1 MSRAQGARAAMAFN
15 FESVYG
21 TPPGS
26 GFRAVPFVSTD
37 LGGEQPLLDNEVLG
51 FGRDPLAPSR
61 DAFNADGSVVIPLD
75 VENLGLWLKATF
87 GQPVTTATVAATGS
101 ITFSAQPAV
110 NSTVTING
118 TVFTFVASGATGPQC
133 NIGANLAATMT
144 ALAVVLNASAVPG
157 VAAATYTA
165 TATAINIV
173 HDTLGHSGN
182 AFTLAASTTPVSN
195 ATVSGATLTG
205 GANDHTFTS
214 GSWTLPSLSIE
225 TQMPEVPRFSMYS
238 GTVVDELSWEMKR
251 SGLLQATAKLIAQG
265 ETVVG
270 ATAAGTLAAALNYKR
285 FSHFDGSV
293 LRDGVAIAN
302 ITQARINYMNNLER
316 IDAIRGDGR
325 VDGVDPSIAALKG
338 QIVTR
343 FSDLTLFN
351 QAIAGAPCALQF
363 AHTISASEKFTFTA
377 HAVYLPRPRVPIEG
391 PGGVEA
397 TFDWQAALATSPAR
411 MATAVLTNSVAAY

>member
-1 MSRAQGARAAMAFN
+1 MPRAQGARALMAFA
-15 FESVYG
+15 FEGVYG

-26 GFRAVPFVSTD
+26 GFRQVPFVSTD

-61 DAFNADGSVVIPLD
+61 DAFNADGSVVIPMD

-87 GQPVTTATVAATGS
+87 GQPVTTASVAATGS
-101 ITFSAQPAV
+101 FTFSAQPVAS
-110 NSTVTING
+110 STITVAG
-118 TVFTFVASGATGPQC
+118 TVFTFVASGAVGNQI

-144 ALAVVLNASAVPG
+144 ALAVVLNASGVPA

-173 HDTLGHSGN
+173 FDALGHAGN
-182 AFTLAASTTPVSN
+182 AFTLAASTTPASN
-195 ATVSGATLTG
+195 ATPSGATLTG

-214 GSWTLPSLSIE
+214 GGWTLPSIAVE

-238 GTVVDELSWEMKR
+238 GAVVDELSWEMKR
-251 SGLLQATAKLIAQG
+251 AGLLQATVKLIAQG
-265 ETVVG
+265 ESVV
-270 ATAAGTLAAALNYKR
+270 AASVAGSLSALNYKR
-285 FSHFDGSV
+285 FGHFNGSV

-302 ITQARINYMNNLER
+302 ITQARVNYMNNLER

-325 VDGVDPSIAALKG
+325 VEGVDPSIAALKG

-351 QAIAGAPCALQF
+351 QAIAGSPCALQF
-363 AHTISASEKFTFTA
+363 SHTISTSEKFVFTA

-411 MATAVLTNSVAAY
+411 MATAVLTNAVASY

>member
-1 MSRAQGARAAMAFN
+1 MPRAQGARALMAFA
-15 FESVYG
+15 FEGVYG

-26 GFRAVPFVSTD
+26 GFRQVPFVSTD

-61 DAFNADGSVVIPLD
+61 DAFNADGSVVIPMD

-87 GQPVTTATVAATGS
+87 GQPVTTASVAATGS
-101 ITFSAQPAV
+101 FTFSAQPV
-110 NSTVTING
+110 GSSTITVAG
-118 TVFTFVASGATGPQC
+118 TVFTFVASGAVGNQI

-144 ALAVVLNASAVPG
+144 ALAVVLNASGVPA

-165 TATAINIV
+165 TANAINIV
-173 HDTLGHSGN
+173 FDALGHAGN
-182 AFTLAASTTPVSN
+182 AFTLAASTTPPSN
-195 ATVSGATLTG
+195 ATPSGATLTG

-214 GSWTLPSLSIE
+214 GGWTLPSIAVE

-238 GTVVDELSWEMKR
+238 GAVVDELSWEMKR
-251 SGLLQATAKLIAQG
+251 AGLLQATVKLIAQG
-265 ETVVG
+265 ESVV
-270 ATAAGTLAAALNYKR
+270 AASVAGSLSALNYKR
-285 FSHFDGSV
+285 FGHFNGSV

-302 ITQARINYMNNLER
+302 ITQARVNYMNNLER

-325 VDGVDPSIAALKG
+325 VEGVDPSIAALKG

-351 QAIAGAPCALQF
+351 QAIAGSPCALQF
-363 AHTISASEKFTFTA
+363 SHTISTSEKFVFTA

-411 MATAVLTNSVAAY
+411 MATAVLTNGVAAY

>member
-1 MSRAQGARAAMAFN
+1 MPRAQGARALMAFA
-15 FESVYG
+15 FEGVYG

-26 GFRAVPFVSTD
+26 GFRQVPFVSTD

-61 DAFNADGSVVIPLD
+61 DAFNADGSVVIPMD

-87 GQPVTTATVAATGS
+87 GQPVTTASVAATGS
-101 ITFSAQPAV
+101 FTFSAQPVAS
-110 NSTVTING
+110 STITVAG
-118 TVFTFVASGATGPQC
+118 TVFTFVASGAVGNQI

-144 ALAVVLNASAVPG
+144 ALAVVLNASGVPA

-165 TATAINIV
+165 TANAINIV
-173 HDTLGHSGN
+173 FDALGHAGN
-182 AFTLAASTTPVSN
+182 AFTLAASTTPPSN
-195 ATVSGATLTG
+195 ATPSGATLTG

-214 GSWTLPSLSIE
+214 GGWTLPSIAVE

-238 GTVVDELSWEMKR
+238 GAVVDELSWEMKR
-251 SGLLQATAKLIAQG
+251 AGLLQATVKLIAQG
-265 ETVVG
+265 ESVV
-270 ATAAGTLAAALNYKR
+270 AASVAGSLSALNYKR
-285 FSHFDGSV
+285 FGHFNGSV

-302 ITQARINYMNNLER
+302 ITQARVNYMNNLER

-325 VDGVDPSIAALKG
+325 VEGVDPSIAALKG

-351 QAIAGAPCALQF
+351 QAIAGSPCALQF
-363 AHTISASEKFTFTA
+363 SHTISTSEKFVFTA

-411 MATAVLTNSVAAY
+411 MATAVLTNAVASY

>member
-1 MSRAQGARAAMAFN
+1 MPRAQGARALMAFA
-15 FESVYG
+15 FEGVYG

-26 GFRAVPFVSTD
+26 GFRQVPFVSTD

-61 DAFNADGSVVIPLD
+61 DAFNADGSVVIPMD

-87 GQPVTTATVAATGS
+87 GQPVTTASVAATGS
-101 ITFSAQPAV
+101 FTFSAQPVAS
-110 NSTVTING
+110 STITVAG
-118 TVFTFVASGATGPQC
+118 TVFTFVASGAVGNQI

-144 ALAVVLNASAVPG
+144 ALAVVLNASGVPA

-165 TATAINIV
+165 TANAINIV
-173 HDTLGHSGN
+173 FDALGHAGN
-182 AFTLAASTTPVSN
+182 AFTLAASTTPASN
-195 ATVSGATLTG
+195 ATPSGATLTG

-214 GSWTLPSLSIE
+214 GGWTLPSIAVE

-238 GTVVDELSWEMKR
+238 GAVVDELSWEMKR
-251 SGLLQATAKLIAQG
+251 AGLLQATVKLIAQG
-265 ETVVG
+265 ESVV
-270 ATAAGTLAAALNYKR
+270 AASVAGSLSALNYKR
-285 FSHFDGSV
+285 FGHFNGSV

-302 ITQARINYMNNLER
+302 ITQARVNYMNNLER

-325 VDGVDPSIAALKG
+325 VEGVDPSIAALKG

-351 QAIAGAPCALQF
+351 QAIAGSPCALQF
-363 AHTISASEKFTFTA
+363 SHTISTSEKFVFTA

-411 MATAVLTNSVAAY
+411 MATAVLTNGVAAY

>member
-1 MSRAQGARAAMAFN
+1 MPRAQGARALMAFA
-15 FESVYG
+15 FEGVYG

-26 GFRAVPFVSTD
+26 GFRQVPFVSTD

-61 DAFNADGSVVIPLD
+61 DAFNADGSVVIPMD

-87 GQPVTTATVAATGS
+87 GQPVTTGSVAATGS
-101 ITFSAQPAV
+101 FTFSAQPVAS
-110 NSTVTING
+110 STITVAG
-118 TVFTFVASGATGPQC
+118 TVFTFVASGAVGNQI

-144 ALAVVLNASAVPG
+144 ALAVVLNASVVPA

-165 TATAINIV
+165 TANAINIV
-173 HDTLGHSGN
+173 FDALGHAGN
-182 AFTLAASTTPVSN
+182 AFTLAASTTPPSN
-195 ATVSGATLTG
+195 ATPSGATLTG

-214 GSWTLPSLSIE
+214 GGWTLPSIAVE

-238 GTVVDELSWEMKR
+238 GAVVDELSWEMKR
-251 SGLLQATAKLIAQG
+251 AGLLQATVKLIAQG
-265 ETVVG
+265 ESVV
-270 ATAAGTLAAALNYKR
+270 AASVAGSLSALNYKR
-285 FSHFDGSV
+285 FGHFNGSV

-302 ITQARINYMNNLER
+302 ITQARVNYMNNLER

-325 VDGVDPSIAALKG
+325 VEGVDPSIAALKG

-351 QAIAGAPCALQF
+351 QAIAGSPCALQF
-363 AHTISASEKFTFTA
+363 SHTISTSEKFVFTA

>member
-1 MSRAQGARAAMAFN
+1 MPRAQGARALMAFA
-15 FESVYG
+15 FEGVYG

-26 GFRAVPFVSTD
+26 GFRQVPFVSTD

-61 DAFNADGSVVIPLD
+61 DAFNADGSVVIPMD

-87 GQPVTTATVAATGS
+87 GQPVTTASVAATGS
-101 ITFSAQPAV
+101 LTFSAQPVAS
-110 NSTVTING
+110 STITVAG
-118 TVFTFVASGATGPQC
+118 TVFTFVASGAVGNQI

-144 ALAVVLNASAVPG
+144 ALAVVLNASVVPA

-165 TATAINIV
+165 TATAINIAF
-173 HDTLGHSGN
+173 DALGHAGN
-182 AFTLAASTTPVSN
+182 AFTLAASTTPASN
-195 ATVSGATLTG
+195 ATPSGATLTG

-214 GSWTLPSLSIE
+214 GGWTLPSIAVE

-238 GTVVDELSWEMKR
+238 GAVVDELSWEMKR
-251 SGLLQATAKLIAQG
+251 AGLLQATVKLIAQG
-265 ETVVG
+265 ESVV
-270 ATAAGTLAAALNYKR
+270 AASVAGSLSALNYKR
-285 FSHFDGSV
+285 FGHFNGSV

-302 ITQARINYMNNLER
+302 ITQARVNYMNNLER

-325 VDGVDPSIAALKG
+325 VEGVDPSIAALKG

-351 QAIAGAPCALQF
+351 QAIAGSPCALQF
-363 AHTISASEKFTFTA
+363 SHTISTSEKFVFTA

-411 MATAVLTNSVAAY
+411 MATAVLTNGVAAY

>member
-1 MSRAQGARAAMAFN
+1 MPRAQGARALMAFA
-15 FESVYG
+15 FEGVYG

-26 GFRAVPFVSTD
+26 GFRQVPFVSTD

-61 DAFNADGSVVIPLD
+61 DAFNADGSVVIPMD

-87 GQPVTTATVAATGS
+87 GQPVTTGSVAATGS
-101 ITFSAQPAV
+101 FTFSAQPVAS
-110 NSTVTING
+110 STITVAG
-118 TVFTFVASGATGPQC
+118 TVFTFVASGAVGNQI

-144 ALAVVLNASAVPG
+144 ALAAVLNASVVPA

-165 TATAINIV
+165 TANAINIV
-173 HDTLGHSGN
+173 FDALGHAGN
-182 AFTLAASTTPVSN
+182 AFTLAASTTPASN
-195 ATVSGATLTG
+195 ATPSGATLSG

-214 GSWTLPSLSIE
+214 GGWTLPSVAVE

-238 GTVVDELSWEMKR
+238 GAVVDELSWEMKR
-251 SGLLQATAKLIAQG
+251 AGLLQATVKLIAQG
-265 ETVVG
+265 ESVV
-270 ATAAGTLAAALNYKR
+270 AASVAGSLSALNYKR
-285 FSHFDGSV
+285 FGHFNGSV

-302 ITQARINYMNNLER
+302 ITQARVNYMNNLER

-325 VDGVDPSIAALKG
+325 VEGVDPSIAALKG

-351 QAIAGAPCALQF
+351 QAIAGSPCALQF
-363 AHTISASEKFTFTA
+363 SHTISTSEKFVFTA

-411 MATAVLTNSVAAY
+411 MATAVLTNGVAAY

>member
-1 MSRAQGARAAMAFN
+1 MPRAQGARALMAFA
-15 FESVYG
+15 FEGVYG

-26 GFRAVPFVSTD
+26 GFRQVPFVSTD

-61 DAFNADGSVVIPLD
+61 DAFNADGSVVIPMD

-87 GQPVTTATVAATGS
+87 GQPVTTASVAATGS
-101 ITFSAQPAV
+101 FTFSAQPVAS
-110 NSTVTING
+110 STITVAG
-118 TVFTFVASGATGPQC
+118 TVFTFVASGAVGNQI

-144 ALAVVLNASAVPG
+144 ALAVVLNASGVPA

-165 TATAINIV
+165 TANAINIV
-173 HDTLGHSGN
+173 FDALGHAGN
-182 AFTLAASTTPVSN
+182 AFTLAASTTPPSN
-195 ATVSGATLTG
+195 ATPSGATLTG

-214 GSWTLPSLSIE
+214 GGWTLPSIAVE
-225 TQMPEVPRFSMYS
+225 TQMAEVPRFSMYS
-238 GTVVDELSWEMKR
+238 GAVVDELSWEMKR
-251 SGLLQATAKLIAQG
+251 AGLLQATVKLIAQG
-265 ETVVG
+265 ESVV
-270 ATAAGTLAAALNYKR
+270 AASVAGSLSALNYKR
-285 FSHFDGSV
+285 FGHFNGSV

-302 ITQARINYMNNLER
+302 ITQARVNYMNNLER

-325 VDGVDPSIAALKG
+325 VEGVDPSIAALKG

-351 QAIAGAPCALQF
+351 QAIAGSPCALQF
-363 AHTISASEKFTFTA
+363 SHTISTSEKFVFTA

-411 MATAVLTNSVAAY
+411 MATAVLTNGVAAY

>member
-1 MSRAQGARAAMAFN
+1 MPRAQGARALMAFA
-15 FESVYG
+15 FEGVYG

-26 GFRAVPFVSTD
+26 GFRQVPFVSTD

-61 DAFNADGSVVIPLD
+61 DAFNADGSVVIPMD

-87 GQPVTTATVAATGS
+87 GQPVTTASVAATGS
-101 ITFSAQPAV
+101 FTFSAQPV
-110 NSTVTING
+110 GSSTITVAG
-118 TVFTFVASGATGPQC
+118 TVFTFVASGAVGNQI

-144 ALAVVLNASAVPG
+144 ALAVVLNASTVPA

-165 TATAINIV
+165 TANAINIV
-173 HDTLGHSGN
+173 FDALGHAGN
-182 AFTLAASTTPVSN
+182 AFTLAASTTPPSN
-195 ATVSGATLTG
+195 ATPSGATLTG

-214 GSWTLPSLSIE
+214 GGWTLPSIAVE

-238 GTVVDELSWEMKR
+238 GAVVDELSWEMKR
-251 SGLLQATAKLIAQG
+251 AGLLQATVKLIAQG
-265 ETVVG
+265 ESVV
-270 ATAAGTLAAALNYKR
+270 AASVAGSLSALNYKR
-285 FSHFDGSV
+285 FGHFNGSV

-302 ITQARINYMNNLER
+302 ITQARVNYMNNLER

-325 VDGVDPSIAALKG
+325 VEGVDPSIAALKG

-351 QAIAGAPCALQF
+351 QAIAGSPCALQF
-363 AHTISASEKFTFTA
+363 SHTISTSEKFVFTA

-411 MATAVLTNSVAAY
+411 MATAVLTNGVAAY

>member
-1 MSRAQGARAAMAFN
+1 MPRAQGARALMAFA
-15 FESVYG
+15 FEGVYG

-26 GFRAVPFVSTD
+26 GFRQVPFVSTD

-61 DAFNADGSVVIPLD
+61 DAFNADGSVVIPMD

-87 GQPVTTATVAATGS
+87 GQPVTTGSVAATGS
-101 ITFSAQPAV
+101 FTFSAQPVAS
-110 NSTVTING
+110 STITVAG
-118 TVFTFVASGATGPQC
+118 TVFTFVASGAVGNQI

-144 ALAVVLNASAVPG
+144 ALAAVLNASVVPA

-165 TATAINIV
+165 TANAINIV
-173 HDTLGHSGN
+173 FDALGHAGN
-182 AFTLAASTTPVSN
+182 AFTLAASTTPASN
-195 ATVSGATLTG
+195 ATPSGATLTG

-214 GSWTLPSLSIE
+214 GGWTLPSIAVE

-238 GTVVDELSWEMKR
+238 GAVVDELSWEMKR
-251 SGLLQATAKLIAQG
+251 AGLLQATVKLIAQG
-265 ETVVG
+265 ESVV
-270 ATAAGTLAAALNYKR
+270 AASVAGSLSALNYKR
-285 FSHFDGSV
+285 FGHFNGSV

-302 ITQARINYMNNLER
+302 ITQARVNYMNNLER

-325 VDGVDPSIAALKG
+325 VEGVDPSIAALKG

-351 QAIAGAPCALQF
+351 QAIAGSPCALQF
-363 AHTISASEKFTFTA
+363 SHTISTSEKFVFTA

-411 MATAVLTNSVAAY
+411 MATAVLTNGVAAY

>member
-1 MSRAQGARAAMAFN
+1 MPRAQGARALMAFA
-15 FESVYG
+15 FEGVYG

-26 GFRAVPFVSTD
+26 GFRQVPFVSTD

-61 DAFNADGSVVIPLD
+61 DAFNADGSVVIPMD

-87 GQPVTTATVAATGS
+87 GQPVTTASVAATGS
-101 ITFSAQPAV
+101 FTFSAQPVAS
-110 NSTVTING
+110 STITVAG
-118 TVFTFVASGATGPQC
+118 TVFTFVASGAVGNQI

-144 ALAVVLNASAVPG
+144 ALAVVLNASVVPA

-173 HDTLGHSGN
+173 FDALGHAGN
-182 AFTLAASTTPVSN
+182 AFTLAASTTPASN
-195 ATVSGATLTG
+195 ATPSGATLTG

-214 GSWTLPSLSIE
+214 GGWTLPSIAVE

-238 GTVVDELSWEMKR
+238 GAVVDELSWEMKR
-251 SGLLQATAKLIAQG
+251 AGLLQATVKLIAQG
-265 ETVVG
+265 ESVV
-270 ATAAGTLAAALNYKR
+270 AASVAGSLSALNYKR
-285 FSHFDGSV
+285 FGHFNGSV

-302 ITQARINYMNNLER
+302 ITQARVNYMNNLER

-325 VDGVDPSIAALKG
+325 VEGVDPSIAALKG

-351 QAIAGAPCALQF
+351 QAIAGSPCALQF
-363 AHTISASEKFTFTA
+363 SHTISTSEKFVFTA

>member
-1 MSRAQGARAAMAFN
+1 MPRAQGARALMAFA
-15 FESVYG
+15 FEGVYG

-26 GFRAVPFVSTD
+26 GFRQVPFVSTD

-61 DAFNADGSVVIPLD
+61 DAFNADGSVVIPMD

-87 GQPVTTATVAATGS
+87 GQPVTTASVAATGS
-101 ITFSAQPAV
+101 FTFRAQPVAS
-110 NSTVTING
+110 STITVAG
-118 TVFTFVASGATGPQC
+118 TVFTFVASGAVGNQI

-144 ALAVVLNASAVPG
+144 ALAVVLNASVVPA

-165 TATAINIV
+165 TANAINIV
-173 HDTLGHSGN
+173 FDALGHAGN
-182 AFTLAASTTPVSN
+182 AFTLAASTTPPSN
-195 ATVSGATLTG
+195 ATPSGATLTG

-214 GSWTLPSLSIE
+214 GGWTLPSIAVE

-238 GTVVDELSWEMKR
+238 GAVVDELSWEMKR
-251 SGLLQATAKLIAQG
+251 AGLLQATVKLIAQG
-265 ETVVG
+265 ESVV
-270 ATAAGTLAAALNYKR
+270 AASVAGSLSALNYKR
-285 FSHFDGSV
+285 FGHFNGSV

-302 ITQARINYMNNLER
+302 ITQARVNYMNNLER

-325 VDGVDPSIAALKG
+325 VEGVDPSIAALKG

-351 QAIAGAPCALQF
+351 QAIAGSPCALQF
-363 AHTISASEKFTFTA
+363 SHTISTSEKFVFTA

-411 MATAVLTNSVAAY
+411 MATAVLTNGVAAY

>member
-1 MSRAQGARAAMAFN
+1 MPRAQGARALMAFA
-15 FESVYG
+15 FEGVYG

-26 GFRAVPFVSTD
+26 GFRQVPFVSTD

-61 DAFNADGSVVIPLD
+61 DAFNADGSVVIPMD

-87 GQPVTTATVAATGS
+87 GQPVTTASVAATGS
-101 ITFSAQPAV
+101 FTFSAQPVAS
-110 NSTVTING
+110 STITVAG
-118 TVFTFVASGATGPQC
+118 TVFTFVASGAVGNQI

-144 ALAVVLNASAVPG
+144 ALAVVLNASVVPA

-165 TATAINIV
+165 TANAINIV
-173 HDTLGHSGN
+173 FDALGHAGN
-182 AFTLAASTTPVSN
+182 AFTLAASTTPPSN
-195 ATVSGATLTG
+195 ATPSGATLTG

-214 GSWTLPSLSIE
+214 GGWTLPSIAVE

-238 GTVVDELSWEMKR
+238 GAVVDELSWEMKR
-251 SGLLQATAKLIAQG
+251 AGLLQATVKLIAQG
-265 ETVVG
+265 ESVV
-270 ATAAGTLAAALNYKR
+270 AASVAGSLSALNYKR
-285 FSHFDGSV
+285 FGHFNGSV

-302 ITQARINYMNNLER
+302 ITQARVNYMNNLER

-325 VDGVDPSIAALKG
+325 VEGVDPSIAALKG

-351 QAIAGAPCALQF
+351 QAIAGSPCALQF
-363 AHTISASEKFTFTA
+363 SHTISTSEKFVFTA

-411 MATAVLTNSVAAY
+411 MATAVLTNGVAAY

>member
-1 MSRAQGARAAMAFN
+1 MPRAQGARALMAFA
-15 FESVYG
+15 FEGVYG

-26 GFRAVPFVSTD
+26 GFRQVPFVSTD

-61 DAFNADGSVVIPLD
+61 DAFNADGSVVIPMD

-87 GQPVTTATVAATGS
+87 GQPVTTASVAATGS
-101 ITFSAQPAV
+101 FTFSAQPVAS
-110 NSTVTING
+110 STITVAG
-118 TVFTFVASGATGPQC
+118 TVFTFVASGAVGNQI

-144 ALAVVLNASAVPG
+144 ALAVVLNASGVPA

-165 TATAINIV
+165 TANAINIV
-173 HDTLGHSGN
+173 FDALGHAGN
-182 AFTLAASTTPVSN
+182 AFTLAASTTPPSN
-195 ATVSGATLTG
+195 ATPSGATLTG

-214 GSWTLPSLSIE
+214 GGWTLPSIAVE

-238 GTVVDELSWEMKR
+238 GAVVDELSWEMKR
-251 SGLLQATAKLIAQG
+251 AGLLQATVKLIAQG
-265 ETVVG
+265 ESVV
-270 ATAAGTLAAALNYKR
+270 AASVAGSLSALNYKR
-285 FSHFDGSV
+285 FGHFNGSV

-302 ITQARINYMNNLER
+302 ITQARVNYMNNLER

-325 VDGVDPSIAALKG
+325 VEGVDPSIAALKG

-351 QAIAGAPCALQF
+351 QAIAGSPCALQF
-363 AHTISASEKFTFTA
+363 SHTISTSEKFVFTA

-411 MATAVLTNSVAAY
+411 MATAVLTNGVAAY

>member
-1 MSRAQGARAAMAFN
+1 MPRAQGARALMAFA
-15 FESVYG
+15 FEGVYG

-26 GFRAVPFVSTD
+26 GFRQVPFVSTD

-61 DAFNADGSVVIPLD
+61 DAFNADGSVVIPMD

-87 GQPVTTATVAATGS
+87 GQPVTTASVAATGGF
-101 ITFSAQPAV
+101 TFSAQPVAT
-110 NSTVTING
+110 STITVAG
-118 TVFTFVASGATGPQC
+118 TAFTFVASGAVGNQC
-133 NIGANLAATMT
+133 NIGASLAATMT
-144 ALAVVLNASAVPG
+144 ALAVVLNASVVPA

-165 TATAINIV
+165 TATGINIAF
-173 HDTLGHSGN
+173 DALGHAGN
-182 AFTLAASTTPVSN
+182 AFTLAASTTPASN
-195 ATVSGATLTG
+195 ATPSGATLSG

-214 GSWTLPSLSIE
+214 GGWTLPSVAVE

-238 GTVVDELSWEMKR
+238 GAVVDELSWEMKR
-251 SGLLQATAKLIAQG
+251 AGLLQATVKLIAQG
-265 ETVVG
+265 ESVV
-270 ATAAGTLAAALNYKR
+270 AASVAGSLSALNYKR
-285 FSHFDGSV
+285 FGHFNGSV

-302 ITQARINYMNNLER
+302 ITQARVNYMNNLER

-325 VDGVDPSIAALKG
+325 VEGVDPSIAALKG

-351 QAIAGAPCALQF
+351 QAIAGSPCALQF
-363 AHTISASEKFTFTA
+363 SHTISPSEKFVFTA

-411 MATAVLTNSVAAY
+411 MATAVLTNGVAAY

>member
-1 MSRAQGARAAMAFN
+1 MPRAQGARALMAFA
-15 FESVYG
+15 FEGVYG

-26 GFRAVPFVSTD
+26 GFRQVPFVSTD

-61 DAFNADGSVVIPLD
+61 DAFNADGSVVIPMD
-75 VENLGLWLKATF
+75 VENLGLWLKSTF
-87 GQPVTTATVAATGS
+87 GQPVTTASVAATGS
-101 ITFSAQPAV
+101 LTFSAQPVAT
-110 NSTVTING
+110 STITVAG
-118 TVFTFVASGATGPQC
+118 TVFTFVASGAVGNQI

-144 ALAVVLNASAVPG
+144 ALAVVLNASVVPA
-157 VAAATYTA
+157 VAAATYAA
-165 TATAINIV
+165 TATAINIAF
-173 HDTLGHSGN
+173 DALGHAGN
-182 AFTLAASTTPVSN
+182 AFTLAASTTPASN
-195 ATVSGATLTG
+195 ATPSGATLTG
-205 GANDHTFTS
+205 GANDHTFTT
-214 GSWTLPSLSIE
+214 GGWTLPSIAVE

-238 GTVVDELSWEMKR
+238 GAVVDELSWEMKR
-251 SGLLQATAKLIAQG
+251 AGLLQATVKLIAQG
-265 ETVVG
+265 ESVVAATV
-270 ATAAGTLAAALNYKR
+270 AGTLSALNYKR
-285 FSHFDGSV
+285 FGHFNGSV

-325 VDGVDPSIAALKG
+325 VEGVDPSIAALKG

-351 QAIAGAPCALQF
+351 QAIAGSPCALQF
-363 AHTISASEKFTFTA
+363 SHTISPSERFVFTA

-411 MATAVLTNSVAAY
+411 MATAVLTNGVAAY

>member
-1 MSRAQGARAAMAFN
+1 MPRAQGARALMAFA
-15 FESVYG
+15 FEGVYG

-26 GFRAVPFVSTD
+26 GFRQVPFVSTD

-61 DAFNADGSVVIPLD
+61 DAFNADGSVVIPMD

-87 GQPVTTATVAATGS
+87 GQPVTTASVAATGS
-101 ITFSAQPAV
+101 FTFSAQPVAS
-110 NSTVTING
+110 STITVAG
-118 TVFTFVASGATGPQC
+118 TVFTFVASGAVGNQI

-144 ALAVVLNASAVPG
+144 ALAVVLNASVVPA

-165 TATAINIV
+165 TANAINIV
-173 HDTLGHSGN
+173 FDALGHAGN
-182 AFTLAASTTPVSN
+182 AFTLAASTTPASN
-195 ATVSGATLTG
+195 ATPSGATLTG

-214 GSWTLPSLSIE
+214 GGWTLPSIAVE

-238 GTVVDELSWEMKR
+238 GAVVDELSWEMKR
-251 SGLLQATAKLIAQG
+251 AGLLQATVKLIAQG
-265 ETVVG
+265 ESVV
-270 ATAAGTLAAALNYKR
+270 AASVAGSLSALNYKR
-285 FSHFDGSV
+285 FGHFNGSV

-302 ITQARINYMNNLER
+302 ITQARVNYMNNLER

-325 VDGVDPSIAALKG
+325 VEGVDPSIAALKG

-351 QAIAGAPCALQF
+351 QAIAGSPCALQF
-363 AHTISASEKFTFTA
+363 SHTISTSEKFVFTA

-411 MATAVLTNSVAAY
+411 MATAVLTNGVAAY

>member
-1 MSRAQGARAAMAFN
+1 MPRAQGARALMAFA
-15 FESVYG
+15 FEGVYG

-26 GFRAVPFVSTD
+26 GFRQVPFVSTD

-61 DAFNADGSVVIPLD
+61 DAFNADGSVVIPMD

-87 GQPVTTATVAATGS
+87 GQPVTTASVAATGS
-101 ITFSAQPAV
+101 LTFSAQPVAS
-110 NSTVTING
+110 STITVAG
-118 TVFTFVASGATGPQC
+118 TVFTFVASGAVGNQI

-144 ALAVVLNASAVPG
+144 ALAVVLNASVVPA

-165 TATAINIV
+165 TATAINIAF
-173 HDTLGHSGN
+173 DALGHAGN
-182 AFTLAASTTPVSN
+182 AFTLAASTTPASN
-195 ATVSGATLTG
+195 ATPSGATLTG

-214 GSWTLPSLSIE
+214 GGWTLPSIAVE

-238 GTVVDELSWEMKR
+238 GAVVDELSWEMKR
-251 SGLLQATAKLIAQG
+251 AGLLQATVKLIAQG
-265 ETVVG
+265 ESVV
-270 ATAAGTLAAALNYKR
+270 AASVAGSLSALNYKR
-285 FSHFDGSV
+285 FGHFNGSV

-302 ITQARINYMNNLER
+302 ITQARVNYMNNLER

-325 VDGVDPSIAALKG
+325 VEGVDPSIAALKG

-351 QAIAGAPCALQF
+351 QAIAGSPCALQF
-363 AHTISASEKFTFTA
+363 SHTISTSKKFVFTA

-411 MATAVLTNSVAAY
+411 MATAVLTNGVAAY

>member
-1 MSRAQGARAAMAFN
+1 MPRAQGARALMAFA
-15 FESVYG
+15 FEGVYG

-26 GFRAVPFVSTD
+26 GFRQVPFVSTD

-61 DAFNADGSVVIPLD
+61 DAFNADGSVVIPMD

-87 GQPVTTATVAATGS
+87 GQPVTTASVAATGS
-101 ITFSAQPAV
+101 FTFSAQPVAS
-110 NSTVTING
+110 STITVAG
-118 TVFTFVASGATGPQC
+118 TVFTFVASGAVGNQI

-144 ALAVVLNASAVPG
+144 ALAVVLNASVVPA

-173 HDTLGHSGN
+173 FDALGHAGN
-182 AFTLAASTTPVSN
+182 AFTLAASTTPASN
-195 ATVSGATLTG
+195 ATPSGATLTG

-214 GSWTLPSLSIE
+214 GGWTLPSIAVE

-238 GTVVDELSWEMKR
+238 GAVVDELSWEMKR
-251 SGLLQATAKLIAQG
+251 AGLLQATVKLIAQG
-265 ETVVG
+265 ESVV
-270 ATAAGTLAAALNYKR
+270 AASVAGSLSALNYKR
-285 FSHFDGSV
+285 FGHFNGSV

-302 ITQARINYMNNLER
+302 ITQARVNYMNNLER

-325 VDGVDPSIAALKG
+325 VEGVDPSIAALKG

-351 QAIAGAPCALQF
+351 QAIAGSPCALQF
-363 AHTISASEKFTFTA
+363 SHTISTSEKFVFTA

-411 MATAVLTNSVAAY
+411 MATAVLTNGVAAY

>member
-1 MSRAQGARAAMAFN
+1 MPRAQGARALMAFA
-15 FESVYG
+15 FEGVYG

-26 GFRAVPFVSTD
+26 GFRQVPFVSTD

-61 DAFNADGSVVIPLD
+61 DAFNADGSVVIPMD

-87 GQPVTTATVAATGS
+87 GQPVTTASVAATGS
-101 ITFSAQPAV
+101 LTFSAQPVV
-110 NSTVTING
+110 NSTITVAG
-118 TVFTFVASGATGPQC
+118 TAFTFVASGAVGNQC

-144 ALAVVLNASAVPG
+144 ALAVVLNASVVPA

-165 TATAINIV
+165 TATAINIAF
-173 HDTLGHSGN
+173 DTLGHLGN
-182 AFTLAASTTPVSN
+182 AFTLAASTAPASN
-195 ATVSGATLTG
+195 ATPSAATLTG
-205 GANDHTFTS
+205 GANDHTFTT
-214 GSWTLPSLSIE
+214 GGWTLPSVAVE

-238 GTVVDELSWEMKR
+238 GAVVDELSWEMKR
-251 SGLLQATAKLIAQG
+251 AGLLQATVKLIAQG
-265 ETVVG
+265 ESVVAATV
-270 ATAAGTLAAALNYKR
+270 AGTLSALNYKR
-285 FSHFDGSV
+285 FGHFNGSV

-325 VDGVDPSIAALKG
+325 VEGVDPSIAALKG

-351 QAIAGAPCALQF
+351 QAIAGSPCALQF
-363 AHTISASEKFTFTA
+363 SHTISASQRFVFTA

-411 MATAVLTNSVAAY
+411 MATAVLTNGVAAY

>member
-1 MSRAQGARAAMAFN
+1 MPRAQGARALMAFA
-15 FESVYG
+15 FEGVYG

-26 GFRAVPFVSTD
+26 GFRQVPFVSTD

-61 DAFNADGSVVIPLD
+61 DAFNADGSVVIPMD

-87 GQPVTTATVAATGS
+87 GQPVTTASVAATGS
-101 ITFSAQPAV
+101 LTFSAQPVAS
-110 NSTVTING
+110 STITVAG
-118 TVFTFVASGATGPQC
+118 TVFTFVASGAVGNQI
-133 NIGANLAATMT
+133 NIGASLALTMT
-144 ALAVVLNASAVPG
+144 ALAVVLNASVVPA

-165 TATAINIV
+165 TATAINIAF
-173 HDTLGHSGN
+173 DALGHAGN
-182 AFTLAASTTPVSN
+182 AFTLAASTTPASN
-195 ATVSGATLTG
+195 ATPSGATLTG

-214 GSWTLPSLSIE
+214 GGWTLPSIAVE

-238 GTVVDELSWEMKR
+238 GAVVDELSWEMKR
-251 SGLLQATAKLIAQG
+251 AGLLQATVKLIAQG
-265 ETVVG
+265 ESVVAATV
-270 ATAAGTLAAALNYKR
+270 AGSLSALNYKR
-285 FSHFDGSV
+285 FGHFNGSV

-302 ITQARINYMNNLER
+302 ITQARVNYMNNLER

-325 VDGVDPSIAALKG
+325 VEGVDPSIAALKG

-351 QAIAGAPCALQF
+351 QAIAGSPCALQF
-363 AHTISASEKFTFTA
+363 SHTISASEKFVFTA

-411 MATAVLTNSVAAY
+411 MATAVLTNGVAAY